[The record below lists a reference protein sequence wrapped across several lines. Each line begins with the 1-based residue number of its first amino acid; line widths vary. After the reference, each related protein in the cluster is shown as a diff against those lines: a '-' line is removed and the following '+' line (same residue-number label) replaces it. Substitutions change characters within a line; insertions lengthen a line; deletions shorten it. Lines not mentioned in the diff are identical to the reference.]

1 MANSTITLYK
11 KTTNWK
17 LLPQNLFMLDD
28 IGAYLSAVPSAD
40 KIVLNDMQYIKNQL
54 EIEIKIDMSQ
64 TNANPI
70 TNFAYVEVTNYGEG
84 RSYYYYIKEVEW
96 RAYSTCKFVLVMDVL
111 NSIKYGTDYT
121 LSPKTK
127 INRQHK
133 NRLVK
138 VGDNSIKTFIKFD
151 VGYPTDDPED
161 YNGTKIK
168 IYVDDV
174 AETFEVI
181 LLDALY
187 FGSEGAN
194 QIYEFKIEYNERLGD
209 VLLDLYYV
217 EITVAGVDGD
227 ELLGEGTVSGTTINT
242 IKYYRK
248 IDLLSENIPCGQY
261 HDLDSDTLI
270 TNPFNDSDWYLIYAT
285 DNVPTTTDLNNPLR
299 CYLCTNKSLMITPN
313 QPAVQ
318 GRIYPEMLETS
329 RYYYYRFEENSP
341 TIPPMHMAD
350 GTMTEELSGIG
361 IHSYVLFYK
370 AGDKIIVTVVSQN
383 QDYAISYGPTD
394 FLTITADC
402 VCAYKNSFHRIP
414 TVQSVPASPT
424 QTFYFADYP
433 QFTLKTIDDID
444 RTDSKIVKIIKLPY
458 APYNFTYSND
468 ILIIPDE
475 WELGS
480 FQSKNLLK
488 LKDLNTKFNYD
499 FDSSVNNINRLL
511 ILYSAPDYTSLRN
524 DIWESKIYHSDYY
537 MPKVVYDSFAFGFNM
552 EKVDLKYV
560 HEHRTDS
567 KMKLTFTCT
576 TTINSRFMLQFP
588 QYKCASLGTQDYNS
602 VMPIIRNNE
611 IALYNVPYINY
622 IRTGYNYDVK
632 TKNRQTAVNAM
643 TFTLGLASTLAAL
656 AMPTSALTVPLVIGM
671 GASTVKSLVS
681 TISSASQSEQN
692 IQQKLQEAQAQGASV
707 AGSDDVDLMS
717 EYTSN
722 RASLMTYKTSD
733 VMRDLLLDLF
743 YYTGYADN
751 TMGVPNLN
759 TRKWF
764 NFVACDAIITLVDG
778 HNVNVS
784 DEIQREL
791 IGIWKS
797 GVTVLHKVDGGYDMD
812 QVKEN
817 AEVSIEDL

>member
-28 IGAYLSAVPSAD
+28 IEAYLSAVPAAD

-70 TNFAYVEVTNYGEG
+70 TKFAYVEVTNYGEG
-84 RSYYYYIKEVEW
+84 RSYYYYVKEVEW

-138 VGDNSIKTFIKFD
+138 VGDNSFTTFLDFE
-151 VGYPTDDPED
+151 PTVDPSL
-161 YNGTKIK
+161 YIGTKIK
-168 IYVDDV
+168 IFIDDV
-174 AETFEVI
+174 GEEFEVI
-181 LLDALY
+181 LLDVFYTGPNLTY
-187 FGSEGAN
+187 
-194 QIYEFKIEYNERLGD
+194 QYKIEYNERLCN
-209 VLLDLYYV
+209 LLMLGFFGI
-217 EITVAGVDGD
+217 ITVAGDVF
-227 ELLGEGTVSGTTINT
+227 LCEGRFTGTTINPLN
-242 IKYYRK
+242 YYRK

-299 CYLCTNKSLMITPN
+299 CYLCTNKSLMIRPN

-318 GRIYPEMLETS
+318 GRIYPEMLDSS
-329 RYYYYRFEENSP
+329 RYYYYKFTHTPDTRMQMSNGDFIVLEGGVANN
-341 TIPPMHMAD
+341 
-350 GTMTEELSGIG
+350 
-361 IHSYVLFYK
+361 YVFFYK
-370 AGDKIIVTVVSQN
+370 AGDKIIVTRIAPSAAMPE
-383 QDYAISYGPTD
+383 DRITEYGPTN
-394 FLTITADC
+394 FLIIRNDC
-402 VCAYKNSFHRIP
+402 VCTYKTSFALTP
-414 TVQSVPASPT
+414 VPSSPT
-424 QTFYFADYP
+424 QTFYSADYP
-433 QFTLKTIDDID
+433 QFTLNTIDDID

-458 APYNFTYSND
+458 APYNFTYSSG
-468 ILIIPDE
+468 ILIIPDA
-475 WELGS
+475 WEFS
-480 FQSKNLLK
+480 NFQSQNVLK

-499 FDSSVNNINRLL
+499 FNSSVDNLNTLFLL
-511 ILYSAPDYTSLRN
+511 TSAPDYTQARS
-524 DIWESKIYHSDYY
+524 DYWESKIYHSDYY
-537 MPKVVYDSFAFGFNM
+537 VPKVVYDSFAFGFNM
-552 EKVDLKYV
+552 EKVDLNYV
-560 HEHRTDS
+560 HDHRADTQ
-567 KMKLTFTCT
+567 LAITFTCT

-588 QYKCASLGTQDYNS
+588 QYSCGKLGTQDYNS

-632 TKNRQTAVNAM
+632 TKNSQKAVNAM
-643 TFTLGLASTLAAL
+643 NFTLGLASTLAAI
-656 AMPTSALTVPLVIGM
+656 AMPASALTVPLVIGM

-751 TMGVPNLN
+751 TMGVPNLS

-778 HNVNVS
+778 QKVNVS